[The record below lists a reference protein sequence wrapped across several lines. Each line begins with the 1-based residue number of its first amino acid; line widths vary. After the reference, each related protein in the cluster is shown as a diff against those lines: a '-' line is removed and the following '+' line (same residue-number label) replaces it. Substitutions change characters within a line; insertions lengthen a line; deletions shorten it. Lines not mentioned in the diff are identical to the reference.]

1 MKKEIKKETI
11 SRLIRYLLMIAIVW
25 GVSTGATAAGKLQLS
40 SREFKVG
47 TVTEGITIEKRV
59 ALENTGNKAMVIKNI
74 STS

>member
-1 MKKEIKKETI
+1 MKKEIEKETI
-11 SRLIRYLLMIAIVW
+11 VRFTRYLLVVAIVW

-47 TVTEGITIEKRV
+47 TVTEGVTIEKRV
-59 ALENTGNKAMVIKNI
+59 NLENTGDKAVAIKNI